1 LNKIAASK
9 SQRSDAF
16 YKDARVVSCAHVIVK
31 NGSVR
36 AIPFSTK
43 VASIERHNSPGRDF
57 SCYGISSLVGGGQIH
72 NKNLVVERK
81 VSLAQ

>member
-1 LNKIAASK
+1 LAASK

-16 YKDARVVSCAHVIVK
+16 YKDAKVVTCSQIIVK

-43 VASIERHNSPGRDF
+43 AAVANSSDRQPSPGKDF
-57 SCYGISSLVGGGQIH
+57 SCYGISSLVGGG
-72 NKNLVVERK
+72 
-81 VSLAQ
+81 